1 MGRPKRG
8 FAVAM
13 RVIKALISA
22 WTAGCP
28 SPKRHPSRLTT
39 VTRDRPRND
48 HPGEMLPCQ
57 PRGRGS
63 GTLTP
68 YDSNSLGC
76 VCTATVVAH
85 GWRSDGTRET
95 GDVRG
100 VANGPAGGMT
110 PWLGERGHL
119 ASSCQERGLSANE
132 RPFREVSEVTGRT
145 FRAFSGLT
153 VRQPTK
159 RDGRETRKLLLLRS
173 GVFCSGRC

>member
-1 MGRPKRG
+1 MGDATSGPVRLSFNPQLRIEFRG
-8 FAVAM
+8 A
-13 RVIKALISA
+13 
-22 WTAGCP
+22 
-28 SPKRHPSRLTT
+28 T
-39 VTRDRPRND
+39 VTSDAGLLHTKGDTTPVKCCLANPVVAGPEPLRHTTQTVRDVVMSPA
-48 HPGEMLPCQ
+48 LP
-57 PRGRGS
+57 
-63 GTLTP
+63 P
-68 YDSNSLGC
+68 YR
-76 VCTATVVAH
+76 VRTATVVAH

-119 ASSCQERGLSANE
+119 GSYCQERGLSANE

-159 RDGRETRKLLLLRS
+159 RDESAARNCLLL
-173 GVFCSGRC
+173 